1 MIHEKSC
8 GAIVFIKNRVRK
20 YLLLQYKAG
29 HWDFVKGI
37 NVVNESEKETAMREL
52 TEETGIK
59 NAHFVG
65 DFREE
70 IHYFFRRKGR
80 LVSKKVAYFLIEA
93 SESAVNISY
102 EHVGYEWLG
111 FQSAMEKLTFEN
123 ARKVLESA
131 NKFLKNVKHNK

>member
-8 GAIVFIKNRVRK
+8 GAIVFVKNRVTK

-37 NVVNESEKETAMREL
+37 NELNESEKETALREL

-59 NAHFVG
+59 KARFVG

-70 IHYFFRRKGR
+70 IHYYFRRKGR
-80 LVSKKVAYFLIEA
+80 LVFKKVAYFLIEA
-93 SESAVNISY
+93 EESDVKISY
-102 EHVGYEWLG
+102 EHVGYEWLD

-123 ARKVLESA
+123 ARKVLKSA
-131 NKFLKNVKHNK
+131 NKFLKS